1 MVRTIRE
8 NYIKLFLVSICIAS
22 FVCAGNDEEFFLRG
36 NKYYAQ
42 KEYDSAFQAYDMISK
57 KGRAVFYNM
66 GNCLFYMQD
75 YSRALAYWSRAEVGA
90 TPAEY
95 QHIVRNKEQAL
106 KKIGTHKELSLWEK
120 AVRSAG
126 GVLPYVSLFLLQLFF
141 IIFWWGFVFIART
154 KRTGSKKIILSCL
167 SCCLGVFGF
176 MLGVYSL
183 KNSPNQALV
192 VKQATLFAGPDK
204 SFHVLSPV
212 AYAENV
218 TVKQAREGW
227 YKIQYTDMI
236 GWVEADVIQII

>member
-1 MVRTIRE
+1 
-8 NYIKLFLVSICIAS
+8 
-22 FVCAGNDEEFFLRG
+22 
-36 NKYYAQ
+36 
-42 KEYDSAFQAYDMISK
+42 
-57 KGRAVFYNM
+57 
-66 GNCLFYMQD
+66 
-75 YSRALAYWSRAEVGA
+75 
-90 TPAEY
+90 
-95 QHIVRNKEQAL
+95 
-106 KKIGTHKELSLWEK
+106 
-120 AVRSAG
+120 
-126 GVLPYVSLFLLQLFF
+126 
-141 IIFWWGFVFIART
+141 
-154 KRTGSKKIILSCL
+154 
-167 SCCLGVFGF
+167 

>member
-1 MVRTIRE
+1 M
-8 NYIKLFLVSICIAS
+8 SICIAS
-22 FVCAGNDEEFFLRG
+22 LICAGNDEEFFLRG

-42 KEYDSAFQAYDMISK
+42 KEYDNAFQAYDMISK

-75 YSRALAYWSRAEVGA
+75 YSRALVYWSRAEIGA
-90 TPAEY
+90 TSAEY
-95 QHIVRNKEQAL
+95 QRIVRNKEQAL

-120 AVRSAG
+120 GVRFAD
-126 GVLPYVSLFLLQLFF
+126 GVLPYISLFLLQLFF
-141 IIFWWGFVFIART
+141 LICWWGFIFMVRT
-154 KRTGSKKIILSCL
+154 KRAGSKKIILSCL
-167 SCCLGVFGF
+167 CCCLAVFGF
-176 MLGVYSL
+176 MLRVCSL
-183 KNSPNQALV
+183 RNAPNQAFV
-192 VKQATLFAGPDK
+192 VKKQATLFAGPDK
-204 SFHVLSPV
+204 SFHALSPV